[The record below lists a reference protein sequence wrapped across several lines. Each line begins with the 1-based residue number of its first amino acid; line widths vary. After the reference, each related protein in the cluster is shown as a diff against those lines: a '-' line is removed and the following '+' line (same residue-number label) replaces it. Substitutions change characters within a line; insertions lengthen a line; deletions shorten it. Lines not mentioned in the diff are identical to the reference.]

1 MLGLLVLPLV
11 VRQVHLT
18 VVVAVPRLPV
28 LVLAVKK
35 LLLVGKQQFLVV
47 TEIISELCIPSKA

>member
-1 MLGLLVLPLV
+1 VLPLV
-11 VRQVHLT
+11 VRHVHLT

-47 TEIISELCIPSKA
+47 TEIISELGIPSKA